1 MDKMKEL
8 FVSGHFKPGDRLP
21 TEQELAESFGIGRSS
36 VREAIKIFQ
45 YLGVLET
52 RTSQGTFVCQR
63 GNISAEALSWIVILG
78 QQDMS
83 DMMEIR
89 MLLEEAGF
97 RKLAEKFAREPK
109 SISGEIESLEQ
120 AYKKM
125 VNAKSQNDAAARIQ
139 SDFDFHSIIIES
151 SENELMVAI
160 FNAMRGFIAE
170 EILKLDSFGNEKSH
184 RNYID
189 AIKTGNVKAMIEYSS
204 AHMRGI
210 LDQIEKS
217 ERVPYDN

>member
-8 FVSGHFKPGDRLP
+8 FISGHFKPGDRLP

-63 GNISAEALSWIVILG
+63 GNISAEALSWVVILG
-78 QQDMS
+78 QQDLS
-83 DMMEIR
+83 EMMELR
-89 MLLEEAGF
+89 LVLEEAGF
-97 RKLAEKFAREPK
+97 RKLAEKFEKEPN

-125 VNAKSQNDAAARIQ
+125 VNAKAQNDAAARIQ
-139 SDFDFHSIIIES
+139 ADFDFHSIIIES
-151 SENELMVAI
+151 CNNELMIAI

-184 RNYID
+184 SKYID
-189 AIKTGNVKAMIEYSS
+189 AINTGNVEVMVECSRT
-204 AHMRGI
+204 HMRGI
-210 LDQIEKS
+210 LDQIEEEMNDS
-217 ERVPYDN
+217 